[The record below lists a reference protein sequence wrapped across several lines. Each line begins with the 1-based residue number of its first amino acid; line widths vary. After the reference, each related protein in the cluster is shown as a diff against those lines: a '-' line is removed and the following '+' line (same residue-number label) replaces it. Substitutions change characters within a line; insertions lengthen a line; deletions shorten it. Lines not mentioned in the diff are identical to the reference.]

1 MTDYEIIK
9 ALECHNQAN
18 TQCEEC
24 PANSLNSWWCFDH
37 VIGEALKL
45 IKRQS
50 EFVLMIESIVKEMTE
65 EKP

>member
-1 MTDYEIIK
+1 MTDNEIIK
-9 ALECHNQAN
+9 SLECHNVAGHD
-18 TQCEEC
+18 CENC

-37 VIGEALKL
+37 VISEALKI

-65 EKP
+65 EQE